1 MAWQNLKDCLDKL
14 FEDPQANDSEII
26 RIHRNIIGDIIK
38 DKNCSISEEVVQFL
52 NKKDVQLLEPEL
64 VKILKKNRLEAYSYL
79 LVANDLLNLED
90 FKYDLLN
97 GDIVTSVA
105 PPNTL
110 RKLNTELSPSSVH
123 NIPKTQAAMMPTNT
137 QTQDIRYSSSQDINR
152 LAIKLKD
159 KCTYSKRVKGNLFS
173 YLLDLKEVSTF
184 SGASS
189 YIKRFSMGNPD
200 LEMTSAASKTI
211 LLIGATGSGKTTTI
225 NAMVNYI
232 LGVELND
239 PFRFLLVDEKI
250 RGGSQAHSQTESVTA
265 YDLHYQDGFRIP
277 FSLTIVDTP
286 GFNDTRGI
294 ERDEEITA
302 TIKNFFEHKSGIQ
315 VIA

>member
-1 MAWQNLKDCLDKL
+1 MDWQNVKDCLDKL
-14 FEDPQANDSEII
+14 FEDPQSNDSEII
-26 RIHRNIIGDIIK
+26 RIHRKIIK
-38 DKNCSISEEVVQFL
+38 DTDSSISEEVIQFL
-52 NKKDVQLLEPEL
+52 NKKDAQLLEPEL
-64 VKILKKNRLEAYSYL
+64 VKILKKNRLEANSYL

-90 FKYDLLN
+90 FKDDLLN
-97 GDIVTSVA
+97 GDVVTSVA

-137 QTQDIRYSSSQDINR
+137 QSQDIRYGVASSSQDINR

-159 KCTYSKRVKGNLFS
+159 KCTYSKRVKGNFFS